1 MSTREASHVAPSSSS
16 YAVGVAVDPLF
27 ASDIFRIGRWQCVV
41 GSEESTAVQTQ
52 RWPMM
57 SFTHAGA
64 FVVHAAG
71 RSSVIDPT
79 CTLLINPGAPYRM
92 SRHIGER
99 SRGAYVLVRPD
110 VFRDVSGSGTFA
122 PRGFSE
128 IEGPSSTR
136 SYLLQR
142 ALLDRIEG
150 EAAPDAL
157 EIDEMGMALLEAAL
171 SPAGPDDEEITVR
184 RRRQHATIQRVRA
197 LILEHLAEPMKLDA
211 IARAAD
217 VSPFHLCRVFRR
229 ITGRTLHRYRTILR
243 LRMAVDRLTEG
254 RTDIAQLS
262 LDLGFSSHSHFTA
275 AFRKE
280 FGVSPSKMRKGKLRE
295 IDRAW
300 GTESTHATASP
311 GGGRLRRGS
320 ALRSEPPG

>member
-1 MSTREASHVAPSSSS
+1 
-16 YAVGVAVDPLF
+16 VAVEPLF
-27 ASDIFRIGRWQCVV
+27 ASDIFRIGRWRCVV
-41 GSEESTAVQTQ
+41 GPEESTAVQTQ

-64 FVVHAAG
+64 FVVHSAG
-71 RSSVIDPT
+71 RSSVIDPS
-79 CTLLINPGAPYRM
+79 CALLVNPGVPYRM
-92 SRHIGER
+92 SRHIGEC

-110 VFRDVSGSGTFA
+110 VFQDVAGSGTFA

-142 ALLDRIEG
+142 ALLDRIEA

-157 EIDEMGMALLEAAL
+157 EIDETGMALLDAAL
-171 SPAGPDDEEITVR
+171 SPGAPDDEEITAR

-243 LRMAVDRLTEG
+243 LRMAVDRLAKG
-254 RTDIAQLS
+254 GADIAQLS

-280 FGVSPSKMRKGKLRE
+280 FGMSPSKMRNGKLRE
-295 IDRAW
+295 LPNRQA
-300 GTESTHATASP
+300 ERSTW
-311 GGGRLRRGS
+311 GRL
-320 ALRSEPPG
+320 PPSPL

>member
-1 MSTREASHVAPSSSS
+1 VFQDVA
-16 YAVGVAVDPLF
+16 
-27 ASDIFRIGRWQCVV
+27 
-41 GSEESTAVQTQ
+41 
-52 RWPMM
+52 
-57 SFTHAGA
+57 
-64 FVVHAAG
+64 
-71 RSSVIDPT
+71 
-79 CTLLINPGAPYRM
+79 
-92 SRHIGER
+92 
-99 SRGAYVLVRPD
+99 
-110 VFRDVSGSGTFA
+110 GSGTFA

-142 ALLDRIEG
+142 ALLDRIEA

-157 EIDEMGMALLEAAL
+157 EIDETGMALLDAAL
-171 SPAGPDDEEITVR
+171 SPGAPDDEEITAR

-217 VSPFHLCRVFRR
+217 ISPFHLCRVFRR

-243 LRMAVDRLTEG
+243 LRTAVDRLAKG
-254 RTDIAQLS
+254 GGDIAQLS

-280 FGVSPSKMRKGKLRE
+280 FGMSPSKMRNGKLRE
-295 IDRAW
+295 LPNRQA
-300 GTESTHATASP
+300 ERSTW
-311 GGGRLRRGS
+311 GRL
-320 ALRSEPPG
+320 PPSPL

>member
-1 MSTREASHVAPSSSS
+1 
-16 YAVGVAVDPLF
+16 
-27 ASDIFRIGRWQCVV
+27 
-41 GSEESTAVQTQ
+41 
-52 RWPMM
+52 
-57 SFTHAGA
+57 
-64 FVVHAAG
+64 
-71 RSSVIDPT
+71 
-79 CTLLINPGAPYRM
+79 
-92 SRHIGER
+92 
-99 SRGAYVLVRPD
+99 

-157 EIDEMGMALLEAAL
+157 EVDEMGMALLDAAL
-171 SPAGPDDEEITVR
+171 SPAASDDDEITVR

-211 IARAAD
+211 VARAAD
-217 VSPFHLCRVFRR
+217 ISPFHLCRVFRR

-254 RTDIAQLS
+254 STDIAQIS

-280 FGVSPSKMRKGKLRE
+280 FGVSPSKVRKGKLRE
-295 IDRAW
+295 IDRSW
-300 GTESTHATASP
+300 VTEPGRDLAASRV
-311 GGGRLRRGS
+311 GGRLRRGS
-320 ALRSEPPG
+320 QREGSPQG